1 MRTAGLLCI
10 LVSACGRIGFASL
23 GDADV
28 ITIGDGSRP
37 DIVFQTNVAFVST
50 PTAVPGSFSTLAAA
64 DAFCQ
69 ANADQSGLP
78 GTYIAWL
85 STTGTNAIDRLAGSR
100 GWVRPD
106 GVPFVDT
113 PADLVA
119 ARIWSPLSVMADG
132 TDAIFGN
139 VAVVTGATAAGGLAS
154 SNCTDWTDPTGTTLT
169 GQLSTTSSAWTFQ
182 VAQSLCGGPARIYCF
197 GVGLNVPVTTSAPQG
212 RRAFLSKP
220 TTLNGIAALD
230 NQCQSE
236 AAALGGTFRAFVA
249 TTTSAA
255 GSRFDANG
263 ARWERLDGIPLA
275 PLASDLLIT
284 GLRAP
289 LNLDATGVVMTYVA
303 WTGATTPSAMTSTT
317 CSDWTTSSPSG
328 RANWGDPQYGGSF
341 GFGRGSSRCDL
352 QKSVYCLE
360 L

>member
-1 MRTAGLLCI
+1 L
-10 LVSACGRIGFASL
+10 SACGRIGFASL
-23 GDADV
+23 GSLDDADV

-37 DIVFQTNVAFVST
+37 DITFQTNIAFVST
-50 PTAVPGSFSTLAAA
+50 PMAVPGSFGTLAAA

-69 ANADQSGLP
+69 ANADQSRLP

-119 ARIWSPLSVMADG
+119 ARILSPLSVMADG
-132 TDAIFGN
+132 TDTIFGN
-139 VAVVTGATAAGGLAS
+139 VAVVTGTTAAGVRAS
-154 SNCTDWTDPTGTTLT
+154 SNCTDWTAPTGTTLT
-169 GQLSTTSSAWTFQ
+169 GQLSTTAPEWTFL
-182 VAQSLCGGPARIYCF
+182 VAQSACSGPARIYCF
-197 GVGLNVPVTTSAPQG
+197 GVGLTVPVTTSAPQG

-230 NQCQSE
+230 NHCQSE

-249 TTTSAA
+249 TSTSTA
-255 GSRFDANG
+255 GSRFNG
-263 ARWERLDGIPLA
+263 NGPRWERLDGVPLA
-275 PLASDLLIT
+275 PLASDLLTT

-289 LNLDATGVVMTYVA
+289 LNLDATGVVNTYVA
-303 WTGATTPSAMTSTT
+303 WTGATTPSVLSTIS

-328 RANWGDPQYGGSF
+328 NANWGDPKYGGSY
-341 GFGRGSSRCDL
+341 GFGRGTSRCDL